1 MPYLDV
7 SDKAKIPT
15 TMDQCSSANKAVQ
28 LPTRFRPPVQ
38 PLRSPSTTQYES
50 SKGNLSLTC
59 PYTCY
64 VQVNRS
70 CGTLCQLN
78 MLGPLLP
85 VLYEVLHSKLP
96 HHLVHAFLMNK
107 WVKVKYKNREI
118 FKEAV
123 YYLRCIG
130 LIFRPATPTYFMAT
144 VNNDTTQ
151 MNPLTS
157 LWEKISSSVKPS
169 YHQQLTDSSSPS
181 GPSCSWPT
189 PTSLGP
195 AFHSCQQPLA
205 WLAGVPS

>member
-1 MPYLDV
+1 
-7 SDKAKIPT
+7 
-15 TMDQCSSANKAVQ
+15 
-28 LPTRFRPPVQ
+28 
-38 PLRSPSTTQYES
+38 
-50 SKGNLSLTC
+50 
-59 PYTCY
+59 
-64 VQVNRS
+64 
-70 CGTLCQLN
+70 

-85 VLYEVLHSKLP
+85 VLYEVLEGQPSGQVLFSHMSSRESLPQAPEYISQPALNILESSRNKRLLSVTINYLGVTKENMASSHLHPFHGKLP

-144 VNNDTTQ
+144 VNNHTTQ
-151 MNPLTS
+151 LNPLLTS
-157 LWEKISSSVKPS
+157 LWEKLSSSVS
-169 YHQQLTDSSSPS
+169 NHQQLTNFSSPS

-205 WLAGVPS
+205 LAGRGAVLR